1 MNKQEFLKLVYE
13 NSITKT
19 AFEQLKSQAEGDAT
33 RAAID
38 DVIGNFYD
46 RVSSVMVYAQNNME
60 EINKIENEK
69 GSDLIN
75 NKDSNG
81 STDDEQKA

>member
-13 NSITKT
+13 NAITKN
-19 AFEQLKSQAEGDAT
+19 AFEQLKSQSEAVAT

-46 RVSSVMVYAQNNME
+46 RVSSIMVYAQNNME

-81 STDDEQKA
+81 STDDGQKA